1 MTDQSLGENLIQR
14 PEGRFVSGYVAFVG
28 APNVGKS
35 TLVNQL
41 LDHRLSIV
49 TSKPQTTRRRILG
62 ILNGDGHQILLLDTP
77 GLMDAKYELHH
88 AMLREVED
96 AVKDADVAVCLVDVN
111 APPAVSDVVRAIRIP
126 RVLVVNKVDRLA
138 RREEVLP
145 VLAAYGAMDLF
156 TEIVPVSALNGD
168 GVNELLRVV
177 AARLP
182 EGPPFYPLDQ
192 IAEQPERFFVGELVR
207 ERVFERFSDE
217 IPYSTEVVVEQF
229 TERSGAKDFIGAVV
243 FVETESQKGIL
254 IGQGGKAIR
263 ALGEDARRAI
273 EDFLAREVYL
283 ELRVKVLPKW
293 RREAAALRRFGYRA

>member
-1 MTDQSLGENLIQR
+1 MTGDNLIEK

-35 TLVNQL
+35 TLVNRL

-49 TSKPQTTRRRILG
+49 TAKPQTTRRRILG
-62 ILNGDGHQILLLDTP
+62 ILNGEGHQILLLDTP

-96 AVKDADVAVCLVDVN
+96 ALKDADLAVCLVDATV
-111 APPAVSDVVRAIRIP
+111 PPAVSDVVRAIRVP
-126 RVLVVNKVDRLA
+126 RILAVNKVDRLS

-156 TEIVPVSALNGD
+156 PEIVPLSALRGD
-168 GVNELLRVV
+168 GVDELLRVISS
-177 AARLP
+177 RLP

-207 ERVFERFSDE
+207 EHIFERYSDE
-217 IPYSTEVVVEQF
+217 IPYSTEVVVDQF
-229 TERSGAKDFIGAVV
+229 KERPGAKDFIGATV
-243 FVETESQKGIL
+243 FVEAESQKGIL
-254 IGQGGKAIR
+254 IGQGGQAIR

-273 EDFLAREVYL
+273 EDFLGREVYL

-293 RREAAALRRFGYRA
+293 RRETAALRRFGYRA